1 MRAMILAAGRGQ
13 RMRPLTDHLPKPLLS
28 VRGQPL
34 IVHHL
39 SKLAAVGVEDVVINH
54 AWLGQKI
61 EAYLG
66 DGQQF
71 GLQIHY
77 SPEPS
82 GGLETAG
89 GIIRALPLLG
99 NEPFWV
105 INGDIFTDLDF
116 SELPDALPVDR
127 DAHLLMVENP
137 GHNRD
142 GDFAVVDG
150 LLRMRDDG
158 QKNYTFSGI
167 GLYHPA
173 FFADYQAG
181 ESRVLALRP
190 LIEKRLSQQRI
201 LAHVITAG
209 WTDVGTP
216 ERLQQ
221 LERRLQEKL

>member
-13 RMRPLTDHLPKPLLS
+13 RMRPLTDQLPKPLLS

-39 SKLAAVGVEDVVINH
+39 RKLAALGIKDVVINH
-54 AWLGQKI
+54 AWLGDKI
-61 EAYLG
+61 EACLG
-66 DGQQF
+66 DGSQF
-71 GLQIHY
+71 GVAIRY

-99 NEPFWV
+99 NDPFWV
-105 INGDIFTDLDF
+105 INGDIFTSLDF
-116 SELPDALPVDR
+116 AELPTSLSPGR
-127 DAHLLMVENP
+127 TAHLLMVANP
-137 GHNRD
+137 AHHPD
-142 GDFAVVDG
+142 GDFAIKKG
-150 LLRMRDDG
+150 LLQHRGAG
-158 QKNYTFSGI
+158 QQSYTFSGI

-173 FFADYQAG
+173 FFADYEAG

-190 LIEKRLSQQRI
+190 LIEKGIARQQI
-201 LAHVITAG
+201 LADVITAD

-221 LERRLQEKL
+221 LQEKS